1 MNQFLIASTIEE
13 LHVEITTQCNAACPM
28 CARNNHGFGLADKL
42 QLNSWKLG
50 DELKVFSTDLPNL
63 KRAFFCGTHG
73 DPVAA
78 PYLFEAVQACKNLGV
93 IVEIFTNGSLRSG
106 NWWTKITNILT
117 KDDKIIFGIDGI
129 DTNHLYRQNTNIDTI
144 LRNLKICCN
153 SNVTTQWDFLVF
165 AHNEHELE
173 NCKSIAKEL
182 GVNKFRIRK
191 TPRFSSNKHDVRNNI
206 NEITHYI
213 SPPTNPEFLHPDFK
227 IIQHIANH
235 RPDKY
240 NVQCIYKS
248 AKKIYVN
255 SKLEVLPCCYI
266 SDDNEKGRIN
276 DSTQLHLPQILP
288 SLRSSSWADI
298 LNTPFYNHK
307 LVQSFTGT
315 NTITRCISTCGVIQ
329 REHNQ
334 NQIVKL

>member
-117 KDDKIIFGIDGI
+117 KDDKIVNPIDYRLATMRRDCAEICSKVYNASHMDKGINFLEFCQRTYNFILMNDI
-129 DTNHLYRQNTNIDTI
+129 TEPDT
-144 LRNLKICCN
+144 
-153 SNVTTQWDFLVF
+153 
-165 AHNEHELE
+165 
-173 NCKSIAKEL
+173 
-182 GVNKFRIRK
+182 
-191 TPRFSSNKHDVRNNI
+191 
-206 NEITHYI
+206 
-213 SPPTNPEFLHPDFK
+213 
-227 IIQHIANH
+227 
-235 RPDKY
+235 DKPK
-240 NVQCIYKS
+240 V
-248 AKKIYVN
+248 
-255 SKLEVLPCCYI
+255 
-266 SDDNEKGRIN
+266 
-276 DSTQLHLPQILP
+276 
-288 SLRSSSWADI
+288 
-298 LNTPFYNHK
+298 NTPSVWK
-307 LVQSFTGT
+307 
-315 NTITRCISTCGVIQ
+315 
-329 REHNQ
+329 
-334 NQIVKL
+334 